1 MEEENMEIKLR
12 IPPSLMFEL
21 KILRDYYKRN
31 KIENKPATL
40 ADMAFAALQL
50 YLKTNQEDLQKA
62 KEYFKKMLE

>member
-1 MEEENMEIKLR
+1 MEIKLR

-31 KIENKPATL
+31 KIENKPRTIT
-40 ADMAFAALQL
+40 DMAFAALQL
-50 YLKTNQEDLQKA
+50 YLQTNQEDLAKA